1 MHILYSTA
9 AAGMHLFV
17 DPSLDGWCPGD
28 EIFVGE
34 PEGDFLVR
42 WLNSVGA
49 VDDVAADLDAE
60 ISADGSW
67 ERVSWV
73 GGTEHL
79 AAGLDGVQTLPDHGD
94 DWAGAHVLH

>member
-1 MHILYSTA
+1 M
-9 AAGMHLFV
+9 
-17 DPSLDGWCPGD
+17 
-28 EIFVGE
+28 
-34 PEGDFLVR
+34 
-42 WLNSVGA
+42 
-49 VDDVAADLDAE
+49 DDVAADLDAE

-94 DWAGAHVLH
+94 DWAGAHVLHQSLEERAGSQISVVLFQKFLARLDRDGGKK